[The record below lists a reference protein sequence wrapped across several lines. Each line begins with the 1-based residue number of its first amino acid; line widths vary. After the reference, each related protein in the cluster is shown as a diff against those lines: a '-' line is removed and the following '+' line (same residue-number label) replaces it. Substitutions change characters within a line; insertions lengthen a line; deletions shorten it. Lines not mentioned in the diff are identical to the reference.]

1 MSFEDAA
8 PAEGVTVEAGP
19 AEVGDTEQQ
28 TQESSEGTEQ
38 EPVRQ
43 YVEIDD
49 PDNRYVRVRVDNED
63 VEIPFSEA
71 LKGYSRE
78 SHFTRNMQQLAQQR
92 QEAEFGLRLQQAME
106 TNPELTLEI
115 LARQHGY
122 NLVQPQ
128 QAPPAAEEEY
138 ADPLEREIVKERQA
152 RQALEERFAQREAD
166 EQLQHAIAGLR
177 SQYNL
182 SDEDLRT
189 VVNTAMQMNL
199 SVQALPMIYKTMQ
212 FDRIDARVR
221 AQRAEAAR
229 QQQETQRRQ
238 QAATQATAIVGSGR
252 GSANGLTAQVDA
264 GGRMSL
270 REAIEAAFD
279 KVEGG

>member
-19 AEVGDTEQQ
+19 AEVGDTEQS
-28 TQESSEGTEQ
+28 TQEPSEGTEQ

-43 YVEIDD
+43 YVEVDD

-63 VEIPFSEA
+63 VEVPFSEA
-71 LKGYSRE
+71 VKGYSRE
-78 SHFTRNMQQLAQQR
+78 AHFTRNMQQLAQQR
-92 QEAEFGLRLQQAME
+92 QEVEFGLRLQQALE
-106 TNPELTLEI
+106 TNPQLTLQV
-115 LARQHGY
+115 LAQQHGY

-128 QAPPAAEEEY
+128 QAAPPADDEY
-138 ADPLEREIVKERQA
+138 ADPLEREIHQERQA

-166 EQLQHAIAGLR
+166 EQLQHAVAGLR
-177 SQYNL
+177 NQFNL

-199 SVQALPMIYKTMQ
+199 GVGALPMIYKTMQ

-221 AQRAEAAR
+221 AQRAQQA
-229 QQQETQRRQ
+229 QQQAETQKRQ
-238 QAATQATAIVGSGR
+238 QAASRATAIVGSGQ

-279 KVEGG
+279 QVEGG